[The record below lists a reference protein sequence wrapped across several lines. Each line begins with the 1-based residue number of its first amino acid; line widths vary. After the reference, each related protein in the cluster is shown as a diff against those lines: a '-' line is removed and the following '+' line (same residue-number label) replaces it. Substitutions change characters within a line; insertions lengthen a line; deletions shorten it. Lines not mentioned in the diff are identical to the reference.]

1 MFKDSGI
8 TDTMRKAMEQE
19 DYNNLIKEIST
30 RIGSFSGT
38 TVTPQMIDQMFNII
52 IGNQGT

>member
-1 MFKDSGI
+1 MKWS
-8 TDTMRKAMEQE
+8 TLRKAMEQE

-30 RIGSFSGT
+30 RIGSFAGT

-52 IGNQGT
+52 IKNQAS

>member
-1 MFKDSGI
+1 MFQDSGI

-30 RIGSFSGT
+30 RIESFAGT